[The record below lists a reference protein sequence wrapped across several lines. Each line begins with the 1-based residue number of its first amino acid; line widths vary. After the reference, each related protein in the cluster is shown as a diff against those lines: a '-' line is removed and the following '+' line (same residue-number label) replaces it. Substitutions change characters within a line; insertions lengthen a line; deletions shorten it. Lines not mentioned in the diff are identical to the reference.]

1 MSADDYRAL
10 TEGATEEEIFALV
23 RETGDRDL
31 ASYLLHEAVW
41 SNDLALVQLLLEA
54 GARMA
59 AGAENDSTSIHHAVE
74 REDTELLDLLLT
86 YDGAVALSRFDYI
99 QRTPLHIAV
108 KLQNLPLVRRLL
120 AAGADVNAHD
130 VDRIGETALG
140 ELVEHGGHGV
150 SLELVEILLQAGAN
164 PTIPGWMGISALDS
178 VRNAR
183 EPETALL
190 ALLEHKE
197 KPRTRRK

>member
-1 MSADDYRAL
+1 MSADDYRTL
-10 TEGATEEEIFALV
+10 TEGATEEEILALV

-31 ASYLLHEAVW
+31 AGYLLHDAVW
-41 SNDLALVQLLLEA
+41 SNDITLVQLLLEA
-54 GARMA
+54 GARVS
-59 AGAENDSTSIHHAVE
+59 AEAEQDSTSVHFAVE
-74 REDTELLDLLLT
+74 HENTEMLDLLLT

-183 EPETALL
+183 ETETALL
-190 ALLEHKE
+190 SLLA
-197 KPRTRRK
+197 RSQRRYNLP